1 LGGGSRG
8 IIASAGSWQKCET
21 LFAKQTK
28 TKRTGSVT
36 EVVEH
41 FPRKHERPEFNPHY
55 HQKKNKTKQE
65 KTEKKYLFF
74 ECRKRQRF
82 SLGLILFI
90 ILLEN
95 VNSTLEEEKEL

>member
-1 LGGGSRG
+1 VPGLVAPICNPSYLGGGSRG

-55 HQKKNKTKQE
+55 HQKKTKQNKKKPRRNIYSLNAE
-65 KTEKKYLFF
+65 KDKGFH
-74 ECRKRQRF
+74 
-82 SLGLILFI
+82 
-90 ILLEN
+90 
-95 VNSTLEEEKEL
+95 